1 MIFSFGFNSEGVMP
15 AQAGIQWLYVLAL
28 RFLRKTLDPGL
39 RRGDSLSI
47 GGDSS
52 SIGGDS
58 SNVDGNC

>member
-1 MIFSFGFNSEGVMP
+1 MP